1 MFACSDLIVMVEHIF
16 VTLLSLGFTNFLA
29 NLFKTKSVLPVV
41 KENTHTASS
50 NDTFST
56 VT

>member
-1 MFACSDLIVMVEHIF
+1 MFACSDLIIMVEHIL
-16 VTLLSLGFTNFLA
+16 VTLLSLGFTNFVA
-29 NLFKTKSVLPVV
+29 NLFQTKSVLPVV
-41 KENTHTASS
+41 KENAHTASS